1 MLSKQ
6 IQKALN
12 DQIHREAN
20 ASYFYLAIA
29 SWCEYRGLDG
39 SAKFF
44 FKQSEEER
52 GHMLKLFHYIN
63 EAGDHAYTPLIAKNP
78 REYKNITSI
87 FKLALKQ
94 EMDNTR
100 SINKVVEICLKT
112 KDYSTFNFLQ
122 WYVAEQHEEEMVFKT
137 ILDKIKII
145 GVDGKGIYLIDK
157 EIEKLAEKE

>member
-1 MLSKQ
+1 MLSKP

-63 EAGDHAYTPLIAKNP
+63 EAGGHAYTPLIAKNP

>member
-12 DQIHREAN
+12 DQIQREAN

-39 SAKFF
+39 SANFF
-44 FKQSEEER
+44 YKQSEEER
-52 GHMLKLFHYIN
+52 GHMLKIFHYIN
-63 EAGDHAYTPLIAKNP
+63 EAGGHAYTPLIAKTP

-87 FKLALKQ
+87 FELALKQ

-100 SINKVVEICLKT
+100 SINKVVEICLKA

-122 WYVAEQHEEEMVFKT
+122 WYVAEQHEEERAFKT